1 MHTYRRL
8 IALAFSQRGLLLA
21 LISLFLTSVCVGQD
35 TRSRRQRRARRN
47 ATIVKVILPAPRTSS
62 SLSLEELLASQ
73 GPLQMPAST
82 PLDVGEIGQLAW
94 AAQGVHVE
102 QRRVNGGNDP
112 SAGMQLLFVTAE
124 GIFRYAPRDHS
135 LEQLTPVD
143 FRAPLVLASQGRPG
157 QSVGCGVLITRSTA
171 LRGARQNN
179 RAKRLLNMRVGQLGQ
194 VIKLQAA
201 ALGLVTLDAADFDS
215 HGFRLKAR
223 LPKEM
228 EPLHVL
234 LVGYRSDQAAGERV
248 PSSEIILT
256 GADETVTITTRGKAV
271 LLIASSGFRD
281 EELFD
286 TGRVLNAAG
295 IDTVVAAAR
304 VGVARG
310 MLGGVVQA
318 TVAFSKLDV
327 EAYDAIVLIGGSG
340 AGELARND
348 RVASIVKD
356 ALSKE
361 KIVAA
366 IDVATGILARVDAVK
381 GIRVTGYP
389 SEQKRLTEAGAIYTG
404 LSVESDG
411 AIVTASGP
419 AASLRFGQ
427 AIADAVLSR

>member
-1 MHTYRRL
+1 MRTYPRL
-8 IALAFSQRGLLLA
+8 ISSSHSHTFLLLA
-21 LISLFLTSVCVGQD
+21 MVLLFLTSVCVGQG
-35 TRSRRQRRARRN
+35 TRQRTQRRTRRN
-47 ATIVKVILPAPRTSS
+47 TNIVKVILPAPRTSS
-62 SLSLEELLASQ
+62 SLSLEEVLASQ

-102 QRRVNGGNDP
+102 RQRVNGGNDP
-112 SAGMQLLFVTAE
+112 TAGMQLLFVTAE
-124 GIFRYAPRDHS
+124 GIFRYLPRDHS
-135 LEQLTPVD
+135 LEQQTNVD
-143 FRAPLVLASQGRPG
+143 LRLPLVLASQGRQG
-157 QSVGCGVLITRSTA
+157 QSVGCGILITRSKNIRAT
-171 LRGARQNN
+171 RENN
-179 RAKRLLNMRVGQLGQ
+179 RAKRLLNLRVGKMAQ
-194 VIKLQAA
+194 VVRLQAA
-201 ALGLVTLDAADFDS
+201 ALDLVTLDVADFDS
-215 HGFRLKAR
+215 HGFRVGAR
-223 LPKEM
+223 LPREM
-228 EPLHVL
+228 DPLHVL
-234 LVGYRSDQAAGERV
+234 LVGYRSNQAAVERV
-248 PSSEIILT
+248 PSSEILL
-256 GADETVTITTRGKAV
+256 ASEDETATVTVRGKAV

-286 TGRVLNAAG
+286 TGRALNAAG
-295 IDTVVAAAR
+295 IDTAVAAVR

-310 MLGGVVQA
+310 MLGGVVEA

-340 AGELARND
+340 AGELARNE

-356 ALSKE
+356 ALSKK

-381 GIRVTGYP
+381 GVRVTGYP

-404 LSVESDG
+404 LSVETDG
-411 AIVTASGP
+411 SIVTASGP

>member
-1 MHTYRRL
+1 MRTYPRL
-8 IALAFSQRGLLLA
+8 IGSSHSHTFLLLA
-21 LISLFLTSVCVGQD
+21 MVLLFLTSVCVGQG
-35 TRSRRQRRARRN
+35 TRQRAQRRTRRN
-47 ATIVKVILPAPRTSS
+47 TNIVKVILPAPRTSS
-62 SLSLEELLASQ
+62 SLSLEEVLASQ

-102 QRRVNGGNDP
+102 RQRVNGGNDP
-112 SAGMQLLFVTAE
+112 TAGMQLLFVTVE
-124 GIFRYAPRDHS
+124 GIFRYLPRDHS
-135 LEQLTPVD
+135 LEQQTNVD
-143 FRAPLVLASQGRPG
+143 LRVPLVLAAQGRPG
-157 QSVGCGVLITRSTA
+157 QSVGCGVLITRSTNIRA
-171 LRGARQNN
+171 TRENN
-179 RAKRLLNMRVGQLGQ
+179 RAKRLLNLRVGQMAQ
-194 VIKLQAA
+194 VVRLQAA
-201 ALGLVTLDAADFDS
+201 ALDLVTLDVADFDS
-215 HGFRLKAR
+215 RGFRLTAR

-228 EPLHVL
+228 DPLHVL
-234 LVGYRSDQAAGERV
+234 LVGYRSDQTAVERV
-248 PSSEIILT
+248 PSSEILL
-256 GADETVTITTRGKAV
+256 ASEDETATVRGKAV

-295 IDTVVAAAR
+295 IDTAVAAVR

-310 MLGGVVQA
+310 MLGGVVEA

-340 AGELARND
+340 AGELARNE

-356 ALSKE
+356 ALSKG

-381 GIRVTGYP
+381 GVRVTGYI
-389 SEQKRLTEAGAIYTG
+389 SEQERLTEAGAIYTG
-404 LSVESDG
+404 RTVESDG

-427 AIADAVLSR
+427 AVVDAILSR

>member
-35 TRSRRQRRARRN
+35 TRSRRQRRSRRN
-47 ATIVKVILPAPRTSS
+47 ANIVKVILPAPRTSS

-102 QRRVNGGNDP
+102 LQRVNGGNDP
-112 SAGMQLLFVTAE
+112 SVGMQLLFVTAE

-143 FRAPLVLASQGRPG
+143 FRDPLVLASQGRPG
-157 QSVGCGVLITRSTA
+157 QSVGCGILITRSTA
-171 LRGARQNN
+171 IRGARENN

-194 VIKLQAA
+194 IIKLQAA
-201 ALGLVTLDAADFDS
+201 ALGLVTLDVADFDS
-215 HGFRLKAR
+215 HGFRIKAR
-223 LPKEM
+223 LPKET

-234 LVGYRSDQAAGERV
+234 LVGYRPDQAAGERV
-248 PSSEIILT
+248 PSSEILLT
-256 GADETVTITTRGKAV
+256 SADETVTMRGKAV

-310 MLGGVVQA
+310 MLGGWVQA

-340 AGELARND
+340 VGELSRND

-366 IDVATGILARVDAVK
+366 IDVATGILARVDAVR
-381 GIRVTGYP
+381 GVRVTGYP

-411 AIVTASGP
+411 AIVTARGP

-427 AIADAVLSR
+427 AVADAVLSR

>member
-1 MHTYRRL
+1 MHTYQRL
-8 IALAFSQRGLLLA
+8 IASLISRRGLLIA
-21 LISLFLTSVCVGQD
+21 LVSLFVTSLCVGQNAVPRKQR
-35 TRSRRQRRARRN
+35 RSRRN
-47 ATIVKVILPAPRTSS
+47 ANTVKVILPAPRTSS

-102 QRRVNGGNDP
+102 QQRVNGGNDP
-112 SAGMQLLFVTAE
+112 TAGMQLLFVTAE

-143 FRAPLVLASQGRPG
+143 FRAPLVLASQGRQG
-157 QSVGCGVLITRSTA
+157 QSVGCGILITRSTA
-171 LRGARQNN
+171 MRGARENN

-201 ALGLVTLDAADFDS
+201 ALGLVTLDAADFDA

-223 LPKEM
+223 LPREM

-256 GADETVTITTRGKAV
+256 GADETVTIRGKAV

-304 VGVARG
+304 VGVVQG

-366 IDVATGILARVDAVK
+366 IDVATGILARVGAVN

-404 LSVESDG
+404 RSVESDG

-419 AASLRFGQ
+419 VASLRFGQ
-427 AIADAVLSR
+427 AVADAVLSR

>member
-1 MHTYRRL
+1 MRTYPRL
-8 IALAFSQRGLLLA
+8 IGSSHSLTGLLLA
-21 LISLFLTSVCVGQD
+21 SVSLFLISVCVGQD
-35 TRSRRQRRARRN
+35 ARPRTQRRARRN
-47 ATIVKVILPAPRTSS
+47 ANIVKVILPAPRTSS

-157 QSVGCGVLITRSTA
+157 QSVGCGILITRSTMIRA
-171 LRGARQNN
+171 TRENN
-179 RAKRLLNMRVGQLGQ
+179 RAKRLLNLRVGQMAQ
-194 VIKLQAA
+194 VVRLQAA
-201 ALGLVTLDAADFDS
+201 ALGLVTLDVADFDS
-215 HGFRLKAR
+215 HGFRLTAR
-223 LPKEM
+223 LPREM
-228 EPLHVL
+228 DPLHVL
-234 LVGYRSDQAAGERV
+234 LVGYRSDQAAGEHV
-248 PSSEIILT
+248 PSSEILLT
-256 GADETVTITTRGKAV
+256 GEDETVTTRGKAA

-295 IDTVVAAAR
+295 IDTAVAAAR
-304 VGVARG
+304 VGVALG
-310 MLGGVVQA
+310 MLGGVVQV

-327 EAYDAIVLIGGSG
+327 AAYDAIVLIGGSG

-356 ALSKE
+356 ALRQG

-366 IDVATGILARVDAVK
+366 IDGT
-381 GIRVTGYP
+381 T
-389 SEQKRLTEAGAIYTG
+389 
-404 LSVESDG
+404 
-411 AIVTASGP
+411 
-419 AASLRFGQ
+419 
-427 AIADAVLSR
+427 